1 MEPQTDREWIMQV
14 DGKVDRMCEAV
25 ERLAEAVEKFE
36 TTKYQDHENRIALLE
51 KKENERN
58 GMYKFFIGIVT
69 ILGAISTYI
78 LIRINSK

>member
-1 MEPQTDREWIMQV
+1 MQPATDREWIIQV

-36 TTKYQDHENRIALLE
+36 TTKYQELELRIQALE

-58 GMYKFFIGIVT
+58 GMYKLFMFMVVV
-69 ILGAISTYI
+69 LGAISTYI